1 MSQKSFDK
9 KSLSEQVNEVCES
22 MLSKDEKSK
31 ALIKLGFTPYEIEFV
46 LRDNQSKFGFTF
58 GVEIECLMVRTH
70 FVERARS
77 NRMRYEYQ
85 GYNHTDNRSYYKFV
99 SDASIHGTDGI
110 ECVSPVLEGNDGGFE
125 NLKNCCK
132 TLNEAEAKVN
142 RSTGL
147 HVHIGVASL
156 TDSWFINVFKN
167 YQKLEKVIDTFMAP
181 SRRSNYNTYCKSLIG
196 FNFNVG
202 CNTIA
207 DVQRRLNNRYFKVNP
222 MAIGRHGTIEF
233 RQHQGT
239 TDYEK
244 ISNWVR
250 FCAKLVEWSAKNVL
264 NSDVTSIDNIPFIS
278 ESEKAFFKTRA
289 AALR

>member
-1 MSQKSFDK
+1 MSQKGFIK
-9 KSLSEQVNEVCES
+9 KSLSEQVNEVRDS
-22 MLSKDEKSK
+22 MMSKDEKCK
-31 ALIKLGFTPYEIEFV
+31 ALVKLGFTPYEVEFV
-46 LRDNQSKFGFTF
+46 LRDSQSKFGFTF
-58 GVEIECLMVRTH
+58 GVEIECLMVRTR
-70 FVERARS
+70 FIERATS

-85 GYNHTDNRSYYKFV
+85 SYNHADNRSFFKLV
-99 SDASIHGTDGI
+99 SDSSIHGTDGI
-110 ECVSPVLEGNDGGFE
+110 ECVSPVLEGNDDGFE
-125 NLKNCCK
+125 SLKNCCK
-132 TLNEAEAKVN
+132 TLNEADAKVN

-147 HVHIGVASL
+147 HVHIGVANL
-156 TDSWFINVFKN
+156 TDYWFINVFKN

-207 DVQRRLNNRYFKVNP
+207 DVQRRLNSRYFKVNP